1 MQLKQTLPLPPL
13 PLQALVKHK
22 FVYDG
27 ASGREVCLGHRH
39 PCGDQRTVCWSHVG
53 SRDGAQAVRLGTTD
67 LTISG
72 HLRALEHVCF
82 QMSSKSPCSGPGCLL
97 SSNGREEKQLR
108 VLKTHCSF
116 EKSWNWTNRGYY
128 CSSWGLKTPTPQR
141 MGSSSQT
148 LSYSV
153 PAFATRSPPLW
164 WATFVGLP
172 PTRLL
177 GSPLLGG
184 DALLCVCAS
193 SFLLLSFVP
202 LVFLASAW
210 FDNEVQLS

>member
-1 MQLKQTLPLPPL
+1 MT
-13 PLQALVKHK
+13 
-22 FVYDG
+22 G
-27 ASGREVCLGHRH
+27 CLGEKCAWATGIRAEIRG
-39 PCGDQRTVCWSHVG
+39 PFA
-53 SRDGAQAVRLGTTD
+53 GAMWVPGMEHKLSGLAQ
-67 LTISG
+67 LTWPSLAISE
-72 HLRALEHVCF
+72 ALEHVCF

-97 SSNGREEKQLR
+97 SSDGREEKQLR

-172 PTRLL
+172 PARLL
-177 GSPLLGG
+177 DHHYWVVMLCYAFAPL
-184 DALLCVCAS
+184 AFCY
-193 SFLLLSFVP
+193 FLLSL
-202 LVFLASAW
+202 
-210 FDNEVQLS
+210 